1 MFVLKFGGATLRHAA
16 DLVRAAAIVAR
27 RRDERPV
34 VVVSALDGITD
45 RLLALETEPDPA
57 AALTVLADRHRRIAS
72 ESGSTTDDLSRFD
85 TELAQLTRWLSTRSA
100 REWTAAERDRIV
112 AHGELWSA
120 RLVVGAMRQAGL
132 PADWVDAR
140 HFLQTDDRFGAAVP
154 DWAAITRGARRFLS
168 PLLAGGRIPVTQG
181 FIGTTADGQTTTLG
195 RGGSDFTAALV
206 GAALQ
211 ADRVELWG
219 DTDGIF
225 TADPD
230 LVASAR
236 IVPQLSYEQA
246 FDLAGFCPRSAR
258 RATWLPLAEA
268 GIPCWIRNAEAADR
282 PGTRIGAETDRSGP
296 RVDAIGWTPDASIV
310 TVEGRPG
317 ADPAELLRSVAA
329 VLARHEV
336 GTGGIAGAGRGVSLV
351 LDRAQRPGLWLELE
365 RIGKLTRTDDRALVW
380 LVGRDLSGLVGLTR
394 RLLNAVRPANM
405 EVVAHGASETRMML
419 ITSEREAPAVVRRLH
434 GELFGGVACG
444 RRPARRAERATSL
457 ST

>member
-16 DLVRAAAIVAR
+16 DLVRAATIVAAR
-27 RRDERPV
+27 RNERPV
-34 VVVSALDGITD
+34 VVVSALAGVTD
-45 RLLALETEPDPA
+45 RLLALETEPDPVT
-57 AALTVLADRHRRIAS
+57 ALEALADDHRRIAG
-72 ESGSTTDDLSRFD
+72 ESGPDDLSRLD
-85 TELAQLTRWLSTRSA
+85 TEAAQLARWLATRNG
-100 REWTAAERDRIV
+100 REWTSADRDRIA

-120 RLVVGAMRQAGL
+120 RLLVGALRRAEL

-140 HFLQTDDRFGAAVP
+140 HFLLTDDRFGAAVP
-154 DWAAITRGARRFLS
+154 DRPAITRGARRFLA

-181 FIGTTADGQTTTLG
+181 FIGATADGQTTTLG
-195 RGGSDFTAALV
+195 RGGSDLTAALV

-211 ADRVELWG
+211 AERVELWG

-225 TADPD
+225 TADRD
-230 LVASAR
+230 LVSNAR
-236 IVPQLSYEQA
+236 VVPELSYDQA

-258 RATWLPLAEA
+258 RATWLPLAQA
-268 GIPCWIRNAEAADR
+268 GIPCWIRNVEAARR
-282 PGTRIGAETDRSGP
+282 PGTRIGPEMDRSAP
-296 RVDAIGWTPDASIV
+296 RVDAIGWTSRASIV

-317 ADPAELLRSVAA
+317 VDSAELLRSVAA

-336 GTGGIAGAGRGVSLV
+336 GTGGVTCAGRRVSLV
-351 LDRAQRPGLWLELE
+351 LDHLERPGLRLELE
-365 RIGKLTRTDDRALVW
+365 RIGTVTRTDDRALVW
-380 LVGRDLSGLVGLTR
+380 LVGRDLPGLVGLNR

-434 GELFGGVACG
+434 DELFGGMTRS
-444 RRPARRAERATSL
+444 RRPARRAERAASL